1 MHCSVLDEAHLTCPS
16 PPSSQIVVVDNLI
29 ACIGGLDMSAV
40 SPPDSYDHADVLY
53 EQLLRPLG
61 PWLVP
66 ALGPPPD
73 RLLAHALPRPGL
85 QQRAPR
91 GLCRGGQVGC
101 QQHVEGRGTAHAV
114 ARRTLDDRRPVGP
127 DVAQHFVERWNF
139 ICHLKYR
146 HKSRYPL
153 LAFPHIDGL
162 NDGITRHPHFERLK
176 EEGRHYFCHHREP
189 GEDGAYPPPVG
200 GTGTK
205 GTTRVQVLRSSSDWS
220 HGIHPTEAS
229 IQTAYCQMITEA
241 KSFVMISNQFF
252 IAGTGVDAKSPVQNL
267 VGQAIVQRVLRAAK
281 EGKRFK
287 VVILI
292 PAIPGFAGDLKGNS
306 GTLAILGA
314 QYMSLCRGGNSIF
327 ELIQRE
333 GVDPGAYIEV
343 YNLRS
348 FDRLNYDPQ
357 RIKRMEEASGVTLF
371 QAQAALARCV
381 AASASPLSRAL
392 AVDRPDPLR
401 PRAQGL
407 PRLGRARVRAR
418 EEQGR
423 QVCHPAGRRR
433 GADARRQGQEG
444 QAGQAQ
450 PDRRRAAPG
459 VVRGGVGDHPPL

>member
-1 MHCSVLDEAHLTCPS
+1 MASTCPPSRPLTHTITLTSCTNSCFGRWDLGSFPLSDLHPTDFSRTLFPGQDYNNARHEDFVEVDKWAANNTSRAEVPRMPWHDVHSMIVGPSVL
-16 PPSSQIVVVDNLI
+16 
-29 ACIGGLDMSAV
+29 
-40 SPPDSYDHADVLY
+40 
-53 EQLLRPLG
+53 
-61 PWLVP
+61 
-66 ALGPPPD
+66 
-73 RLLAHALPRPGL
+73 
-85 QQRAPR
+85 
-91 GLCRGGQVGC
+91 
-101 QQHVEGRGTAHAV
+101 
-114 ARRTLDDRRPVGP
+114 